1 MQEYTAIRFEKT
13 GGVATITKINPDT
26 GYSMSRDVVVQM
38 RRALLDAAADDAVS
52 VVVITSE
59 SGVHQ
64 GAYAVSQGME
74 QEDGRRPLH
83 IREFIQYGHQ
93 VARLIETMEKPVIG
107 VIKKQA
113 VGGGLEI
120 LHPCDFIIAA
130 EDAEISQPEV
140 ETCTIA
146 GWGGC
151 QRVSRMVSWRRAKKI
166 LMLGL
171 PVTGREAAELGLVT
185 EAVPPDKVDETVRW
199 YIERLQAMAPHS
211 VALTKTAMRRVWEG
225 DHVSGLEFEQTLCAL
240 LLSEGYQAEI
250 IDDMMAGRPRIIKP
264 LTHITSGPLWN

>member
-1 MQEYTAIRFEKT
+1 MPEYTDIRFEKAN
-13 GGVATITKINPDT
+13 GVATITKTNAQL
-26 GYSMSRDVVVQM
+26 GFCMSREVVVQM
-38 RRALLDAAADDAVS
+38 KHALLDASQDDAVT
-52 VVVITSE
+52 VIVITSE
-59 SGVHQ
+59 GGIHQ

-74 QEDGRRPLH
+74 QENGRRPLH
-83 IREFIQYGHQ
+83 VREFIQYGHQ

-113 VGGGLEI
+113 VGGGLET

-151 QRVSRMVSWRRAKKI
+151 QRVSRIVNWRKAKRI

-171 PVTGREAAELGLVT
+171 PVSGKEAEEIGLIT
-185 EAVPPDKVDETVRW
+185 EAVPLERVDETVQW
-199 YIERLQAMAPHS
+199 YIDRLQAMAPHS
-211 VALTKTAMRRVWEG
+211 VALTKTAMRKVWES
-225 DHVSGLEFEQTLCAL
+225 DHVSGLEFEQNLCAL
-240 LLSEGYQAEI
+240 LLSEGYQAQM
-250 IDDMMAGRPRIIKP
+250 IDDMIAGKPRKVEP
-264 LTHITSGPLWN
+264 LTHITNGPLWR